1 MMGEDPRICFK
12 ILAER
17 GNLKYLQKGE
27 KGCISYTDKPLASN
41 PGRKPEKFLEFS
53 RGVWYL
59 TKLDSGTGRDPKF
72 FNFID

>member
-1 MMGEDPRICFK
+1 
-12 ILAER
+12 
-17 GNLKYLQKGE
+17 LQKGE
-27 KGCISYTDKPLASN
+27 KGCISYTDKPLALN

-72 FNFID
+72 FNIFID